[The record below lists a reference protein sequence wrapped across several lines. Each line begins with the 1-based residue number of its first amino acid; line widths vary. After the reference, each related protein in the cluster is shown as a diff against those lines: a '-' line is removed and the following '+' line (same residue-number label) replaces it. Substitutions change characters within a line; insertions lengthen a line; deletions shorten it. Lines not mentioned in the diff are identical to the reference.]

1 MCVAGD
7 AFHPMTP
14 EIGQGGCS
22 ALEDGI
28 VLARCISEAF
38 SAKRD
43 VDMEKK
49 NKDDDD
55 DEEKEE
61 YKRIEASLKKFANER
76 RWRSISLI
84 VVSYMVGF
92 FQEGESKWVSF
103 LRDKF
108 LTAFLASFLLKMSDF
123 DCGKLS

>member
-43 VDMEKK
+43 VDVEKK

-61 YKRIEASLKKFANER
+61 EDR
-76 RWRSISLI
+76 
-84 VVSYMVGF
+84 G
-92 FQEGESKWVSF
+92 
-103 LRDKF
+103 
-108 LTAFLASFLLKMSDF
+108 
-123 DCGKLS
+123 